1 MKGYWKILLIL
12 MLAVGFASCEDDQGE
27 IEYVITGRA
36 WTGDVGMNA
45 HNGEPL
51 FSTFEFGND
60 GFGVETQFYASN
72 GLLYDQFHLITFR
85 KALKKIHLMGKLCPH
100 FIGILYLCPD
110 LFLCNF
116 QNTAKIRSAAL
127 IADADFL
134 PCLHAQHMTDMI
146 DITAHNADPILL
158 HLFIFHKKLVHTLL
172 LLFLCG
178 NIYPL
183 TLMID
188 FHYSKS
194 CCFYR
199 FFYFVFLKINDAGS
213 DKITTLF

>member
-1 MKGYWKILLIL
+1 
-12 MLAVGFASCEDDQGE
+12 
-27 IEYVITGRA
+27 
-36 WTGDVGMNA
+36 
-45 HNGEPL
+45 
-51 FSTFEFGND
+51 
-60 GFGVETQFYASN
+60 
-72 GLLYDQFHLITFR
+72 
-85 KALKKIHLMGKLCPH
+85 
-100 FIGILYLCPD
+100 
-110 LFLCNF
+110 
-116 QNTAKIRSAAL
+116 
-127 IADADFL
+127 
-134 PCLHAQHMTDMI
+134 MTDMI

-194 CCFYR
+194 CCFNR

-213 DKITTLF
+213 DKIPPCFNLAGMTGAMAMITGAKIFATTISYSSVPTFS